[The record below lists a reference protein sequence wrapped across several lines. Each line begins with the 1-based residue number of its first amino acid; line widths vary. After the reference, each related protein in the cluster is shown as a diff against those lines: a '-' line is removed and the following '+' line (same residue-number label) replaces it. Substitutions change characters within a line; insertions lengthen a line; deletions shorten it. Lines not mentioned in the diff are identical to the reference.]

1 MTQLLS
7 QCIFCGSPRPREI
20 PRCAACKRGW
30 IDSKVAPARHAAA
43 TAPAA
48 PTPPATAHTDTDTD
62 TGTGAPAAATAPTP
76 PPPVPAAPTAAVA
89 AAATASSTLPVD
101 PVAPAVM
108 PTPGRSA
115 PVSEPPPHPV
125 DDGTL
130 HLDRSKAATPAGGGG
145 GNQRRNERRNQRLLV
160 AGIVAAIIAGWFGV
174 LTWISG
180 DDPGVAT
187 ATATTVARTVTTAAG
202 TDTTAAPLVG
212 PGTTLGDPD
221 PTATAAPEPT
231 TTIASSV
238 LDGPF
243 EEVGDPIPISQL
255 DLGGFAIGPID
266 FGDADGL
273 GRLVA
278 ALGQPDTATAIDDGS
293 LGLCPGEPGFSAAW
307 GPFTALFTG
316 DPETGTLAGYRL
328 LGQPAGHPTAAL
340 STLSGL
346 SVGDTI
352 ADLEAIYAGFE
363 IGYEEVEQVLSF
375 ILVRSDGFTL
385 LWGPV
390 SSSDPDGTVLGIYSP
405 RPCDAGPTR

>member
-7 QCIFCGSPRPREI
+7 LCIFCGSPRPREI

-30 IDSKVAPARHAAA
+30 IDSEVAPARHAAA
-43 TAPAA
+43 TGPAA
-48 PTPPATAHTDTDTD
+48 PTPPTTAQTDIDTDTD
-62 TGTGAPAAATAPTP
+62 TGTGIPAAATA
-76 PPPVPAAPTAAVA
+76 AA
-89 AAATASSTLPVD
+89 ASSTLPVD
-101 PVAPAVM
+101 PAAPAM
-108 PTPGRSA
+108 PTRGPSA
-115 PVSEPPPHPV
+115 PVSGPPPHPV
-125 DDGTL
+125 DGGTL
-130 HLDRSKAATPAGGGG
+130 HLDRSEAATPAGGGG
-145 GNQRRNERRNQRLLV
+145 GNRLGNERRNQRRNERRNERRNQRLLI
-160 AGIVAAIIAGWFGV
+160 AGIVTAIIAGWFGV

-180 DDPGVAT
+180 DEPGVAT
-187 ATATTVARTVTTAAG
+187 ATATTVASTDPTAAG
-202 TDTTAAPLVG
+202 TGTTAAPLVG
-212 PGTTLGDPD
+212 PGTTLGNPD

-243 EEVGDPIPISQL
+243 EEVGDPIPISEL

-266 FGDADGL
+266 LGDADGL

-316 DPETGTLAGYRL
+316 DPETGALAGYRL

-340 STLSGL
+340 TTLSGL

-352 ADLEAIYAGFE
+352 SDLEAIYAGFE
-363 IGYEEVEQVLSF
+363 IGYEVIEQVLSF

-405 RPCDAGPTR
+405 RPCDAGPTG